1 VSVRRLPSGTVTLLF
16 TDIEGSTRL
25 LQQLGQR
32 YAQVLAE
39 HYRTLREV
47 FSRHGGVEV
56 NTEGDSFFI
65 AFSRASDAVLAA
77 NGIQDALVDGPVH
90 VRIGIHTG
98 EPVVTE
104 EGYVGLDVH
113 RAARIMAAAH
123 GDQVLLSE
131 TTARLLD
138 SAPELRDLGEH
149 RLKDLTAPQRLY
161 QLGDR
166 TFPPPR
172 TLYQTNLPI
181 QPTPLVG
188 RERELEEV
196 GALLR
201 SNRLLTLTGAGGS
214 GKTRLALQVAA
225 EAVEQ
230 FPDGVFWVPLQA
242 LRDPALVTRAI
253 AASVGADDALFE
265 YIAYKALLLLLDNF
279 EQVIEAAP
287 TVSALLAA
295 TPSAKVLVTSREPL
309 HLESEQ
315 RYPVEPL
322 PDDDAEV
329 LFIERARA
337 VAPGFR
343 PTATVVEICRR
354 VNGLPLAI
362 ELAAAHVALLDPDDL
377 LARLEQRLPLLTSRS
392 RDAPARQRTLRAAIE
407 WSYELLELTEQDVF
421 QSLAV
426 FRGSFSLGAAEAICG
441 ADLDILESLVE
452 KNLVRRWG
460 SGRLG
465 MLDTIGE
472 YALERLDESPDAGAI
487 HQRHGEFFLSLAES
501 ANLNAAKLDVRKPM
515 RPDIANAD
523 QDNFRG
529 AIAWA
534 ISSGSVGL
542 GLKLASA
549 LDWFWVTNDPAE
561 GMRWFAGLLEPPE
574 AEAVQAE
581 IRADALRAYGGSTDI
596 AGHDEAAERLYEQSL
611 ALYQQRGDEHGCA
624 VLLHRLGTQAMRRME
639 LERARELV
647 EASHAIHKRT
657 GDRWGLTQTIG
668 TLGAIA
674 RDAGDDTHAH
684 ELISQSAALARDV
697 GVPWRESGML
707 AWWESGMLAELAC
720 LALNSGRIEEAEMR
734 ARDSLELAKQL
745 EDRAGQV
752 FGVGVLARVAV
763 ERGQLERAG
772 HLWGAVADEDAVAP
786 LGGWRRHRE
795 AFEARIREAAGPQ
808 FDRGYAGGRE
818 LALADA
824 VSLALASPDIDAR
837 TALPTPGGVPAP
849 TGALN

>member
-1 VSVRRLPSGTVTLLF
+1 
-16 TDIEGSTRL
+16 
-25 LQQLGQR
+25 
-32 YAQVLAE
+32 
-39 HYRTLREV
+39 
-47 FSRHGGVEV
+47 
-56 NTEGDSFFI
+56 
-65 AFSRASDAVLAA
+65 
-77 NGIQDALVDGPVH
+77 
-90 VRIGIHTG
+90 
-98 EPVVTE
+98 
-104 EGYVGLDVH
+104 
-113 RAARIMAAAH
+113 
-123 GDQVLLSE
+123 
-131 TTARLLD
+131 
-138 SAPELRDLGEH
+138 
-149 RLKDLTAPQRLY
+149 
-161 QLGDR
+161 
-166 TFPPPR
+166 
-172 TLYQTNLPI
+172 
-181 QPTPLVG
+181 
-188 RERELEEV
+188 
-196 GALLR
+196 
-201 SNRLLTLTGAGGS
+201 
-214 GKTRLALQVAA
+214 
-225 EAVEQ
+225 
-230 FPDGVFWVPLQA
+230 
-242 LRDPALVTRAI
+242 
-253 AASVGADDALFE
+253 
-265 YIAYKALLLLLDNF
+265 
-279 EQVIEAAP
+279 
-287 TVSALLAA
+287 
-295 TPSAKVLVTSREPL
+295 
-309 HLESEQ
+309 
-315 RYPVEPL
+315 
-322 PDDDAEV
+322 V

-343 PTATVVEICRR
+343 PTATIVEICRH

-421 QSLAV
+421 RRLAV

-515 RPDIANAD
+515 RQDIANAD

-549 LDWFWVTNDPAE
+549 LEWFWVANDPAE
-561 GMRWFAGLLEPPE
+561 GIRWFAGLLERPE

-581 IRADALRAYGGSTDI
+581 IRANALMGYGSSTDI

-611 ALYQQRGDEHGCA
+611 ALYQQLGDEHGRA
-624 VLLHRLGTQAMRRME
+624 VLLHRLGIQAMRRME

-647 EASHAIHKRT
+647 EASQAIHKRT
-657 GDRWGLTQTIG
+657 GDRCGLTQTIG

-674 RDAGDDTHAH
+674 RDTGDDTHAH

-752 FGVGVLARVAV
+752 FGVGVSPASQSSAGSSSVPVTSRARS
-763 ERGQLERAG
+763 RM
-772 HLWGAVADEDAVAP
+772 
-786 LGGWRRHRE
+786 
-795 AFEARIREAAGPQ
+795 
-808 FDRGYAGGRE
+808 
-818 LALADA
+818 
-824 VSLALASPDIDAR
+824 R
-837 TALPTPGGVPAP
+837 TR
-849 TGALN
+849 

>member
-1 VSVRRLPSGTVTLLF
+1 MSVRKLPSGTVTLLF

-47 FSRHGGVEV
+47 FSQHGGVEV
-56 NTEGDSFFI
+56 NTEGDAFFV
-65 AFSRASDAVLAA
+65 AFTRASNAVLAA

-104 EGYVGLDVH
+104 EGYIGLDVH

-161 QLGDR
+161 QLGHR
-166 TFPPPR
+166 TFPPPS

-201 SNRLLTLTGAGGS
+201 SHRLLTLTGAGGS

-242 LRDPALVTRAI
+242 LRDPALVARAI
-253 AASVGADDALFE
+253 ATSVGADDALFE
-265 YIAYKALLLLLDNF
+265 YIASKSLLVLLDNF

-295 TPSAKVLVTSREPL
+295 TRSAKVLVTTREPL
-309 HLESEQ
+309 HLGSEQ

-377 LARLEQRLPLLTSRS
+377 LARLDQRLPLLASRS

-407 WSYELLELTEQDVF
+407 WSYELLALTEQDVF
-421 QSLAV
+421 GRLAV

-441 ADLDILESLVE
+441 ADLDVLESLVE

-472 YALERLDESPDAGAI
+472 YALERLDESPDAQAV
-487 HQRHGEFFLSLAES
+487 HQRHGEFFLGLAES
-501 ANLNAAKLDVRKPM
+501 ANLDPAKLDVRNPM
-515 RPDIANAD
+515 RLDIVHAD

-534 ISSGSVGL
+534 IRSGSVGL

-549 LDWFWVTNDPAE
+549 LDWFWVTTDPAE
-561 GMRWFAGLLEPPE
+561 GMRWFAGLLDRPE

-581 IRADALRAYGGSTDI
+581 IRADALRAYGGSTSI

-611 ALYQQRGDEHGCA
+611 ALYEQLGDEHGCA
-624 VLLHRLGTQAMRRME
+624 VLLLRLGVQAMRRME
-639 LERARELV
+639 LERARKLV
-647 EASHAIHKRT
+647 EASQAIHKRT
-657 GDRWGLTQTIG
+657 GYRWGLMQTIG

-697 GVPWRESGML
+697 GVSWRESGML

-752 FGVGVLARVAV
+752 FGIGVLARIAV

-772 HLWGAVADEDAVAP
+772 HLWGAVEDEDAGAP

-795 AFEARIREAAGPQ
+795 AFEARIRQAAGPQ
-808 FDRGYAGGRE
+808 FDRGYAAGRE

-824 VSLALASPDIDAR
+824 VSLALTSTDIDAR
-837 TALPTPGGVPAP
+837 TTLPTPDHLGSS
-849 TGALN
+849 

>member
-1 VSVRRLPSGTVTLLF
+1 MRELPGGTVTLLF

-25 LQQLGQR
+25 LHELGQR
-32 YAQVLAE
+32 YAEVLAE
-39 HYRTLREV
+39 HRRILREV
-47 FSRHGGVEV
+47 FSQRGGVEV
-56 NTEGDSFFI
+56 DTQGDAFFV
-65 AFSRASDAVLAA
+65 AFPRASDAVLAA
-77 NGIQDALVDGPVH
+77 NGIQDALAAGPVR

-104 EGYVGLDVH
+104 EGYVGVDVH
-113 RAARIMAAAH
+113 RAARIMGAGH
-123 GDQVLLSE
+123 GGQVLLSE
-131 TTARLLD
+131 TTARLLE
-138 SAPELRDLGEH
+138 SAAELQDLGEH
-149 RLKDLTAPQRLY
+149 RLKDLSAPQRLY
-161 QLGDR
+161 QLGDSA
-166 TFPPPR
+166 FPPPR

-188 RERELEEV
+188 RERELEEA

-201 SNRLLTLTGAGGS
+201 SNRLLTLTGAGGT
-214 GKTRLALQVAA
+214 GKTRLALQLAS

-230 FPDGVFWVPLQA
+230 FPDGVFWVPLGA
-242 LRDPALVTRAI
+242 LRDPALVERAI
-253 AASVGADDALFE
+253 AASVGADDGLLEF
-265 YIAYKALLLLLDNF
+265 IANKALLVLLDNF
-279 EQVIEAAP
+279 EQVVEAAP
-287 TVSALLAA
+287 TVSLLLTA
-295 TPSAKVLVTSREPL
+295 TPNAKVLVTSREPL

-354 VNGLPLAI
+354 LDGLPLAI
-362 ELAAAHVALLDPDDL
+362 ELAAARVTLLDPDHL
-377 LARLEQRLPLLTSRS
+377 LARLEQRLPLLASRS
-392 RDAPARQRTLRAAIE
+392 RDAPVRQRTLRAAIE
-407 WSYELLELTEQDVF
+407 WSYELLEPTEQHMF
-421 QSLAV
+421 RRLAV

-441 ADLDILESLVE
+441 ADLDVLESLVV

-460 SGRLG
+460 GGRVG

-487 HQRHGEFFLSLAES
+487 HQRHAEVFLGLAES

-515 RPDIANAD
+515 RHDIASAD

-534 ISSGSVGL
+534 IRSGSVGL

-549 LDWFWVTNDPAE
+549 LEWFWVTNEPAE
-561 GMRWFAGLLEPPE
+561 GMRWFARLLERPE

-581 IRADALRAYGGSTDI
+581 VRADALRAYGGSTDI
-596 AGHDEAAERLYEQSL
+596 AGHDEAAEGLYEQSL
-611 ALYQQRGDEHGCA
+611 ALYEQLGDEHGCA
-624 VLLHRLGTQAMRRME
+624 VLLHRLGIQAMRRME

-647 EASHAIHKRT
+647 EASHAIHERT

-668 TLGAIA
+668 TLGALA
-674 RDAGDDTHAH
+674 RDARDDTRAH

-697 GVPWRESGML
+697 GVPW
-707 AWWESGMLAELAC
+707 WESGMLAELAC
-720 LALNSGRIEEAEMR
+720 LALNSGRVEEAEMR
-734 ARDSLELAKQL
+734 ARDSLELSKQL

-763 ERGQLERAG
+763 ERGQPKRAG
-772 HLWGAVADEDAVAP
+772 RLWGAVEGEDAGAP

-795 AFEARIREAAGPQ
+795 ACEARIREAAGPQ
-808 FDRGYAGGRE
+808 FDRGYAEGRE

-824 VSLALASPDIDAR
+824 VSLALTAPDVDAR
-837 TALPTPGGVPAP
+837 TASPTPEHLGSS
-849 TGALN
+849 